1 MIICAEQVH
10 KGYLSSGDTIW
21 MGFDERGS
29 QLRFKAAEIAGRR
42 FYAMYSTCLFCHTT
56 LGANEAVEHFPVG
69 RRLAFD
75 AAKGRLW
82 VVCRKCER
90 WNLTPVEERWEAIEE
105 CERSFRDTKLRV
117 STDQIGMSRLSEGL
131 ELVRIGK
138 PLRPEFA
145 AWRYGDQFG
154 RRQRRTQLN
163 YSAGFLAML
172 GMQLGGPMLG
182 GPIAGAYIVA
192 KVGQLGWRMYQRTRV
207 VARAP
212 DNEGNL
218 RLIRTHEARETILLP
233 PTADELWGLRIMHRP
248 PERSRIPW
256 WRYTRDGV
264 QTDIRGEGA
273 LRVAG
278 QILPTLNS
286 AGASAGEVKHAV
298 KLATEDEDPLVV
310 FDQIARLAATKPTWR
325 EYGKGAPLVRIPMGM
340 RLALEMA
347 SHEESE
353 RRAMEGEL
361 YLLEDAWRE
370 AEEIAAI
377 SDDMFLPTGVT
388 DTLAEIKDR
397 VESQKPQHSIK

>member
-1 MIICAEQVH
+1 
-10 KGYLSSGDTIW
+10 
-21 MGFDERGS
+21 MGFDKRGS
-29 QLRFKAAEIAGRR
+29 QLRFKAAENAGRR

-117 STDQIGMSRLSEGL
+117 STDQIGLSRLSEGL

-154 RRQRRTQLN
+154 RRRRNTILKGTAIAAAVAAVPFVGPAIAA
-163 YSAGFLAML
+163 SVGGSAML
-172 GMQLGGPMLG
+172 LPQAWNFGY
-182 GPIAGAYIVA
+182 AV
-192 KVGQLGWRMYQRTRV
+192 YQRTVIVSRV
-207 VARAP
+207 RDKDGNLLYGRAP
-212 DNEGNL
+212 DVPQTVMLAPRGEQPWGFRITHRAN
-218 RLIRTHEARETILLP
+218 RTPGVA
-233 PTADELWGLRIMHRP
+233 
-248 PERSRIPW
+248 W
-256 WRYTRDGV
+256 WQYAPDSW
-264 QTDIRGEGA
+264 QTDIRGEEA
-273 LRVAG
+273 IRVAA
-278 QILPTLNS
+278 QLLPRLNKRGGS
-286 AGASAGEVKHAV
+286 QRDLQRAV
-298 KLATEDEDPLVV
+298 ALATEHDDPSFV
-310 FDQIARLAATKPTWR
+310 FERAARLAATKRSWNKF
-325 EYGKGAPLVRIPMGM
+325 GKEALVSLVPVDL

-361 YLLEDAWRE
+361 KLLEDAWRE

-388 DTLAEIKDR
+388 ESLAEIKNR
-397 VESQKPQHSIK
+397 VERQKP

>member
-1 MIICAEQVH
+1 
-10 KGYLSSGDTIW
+10 
-21 MGFDERGS
+21 
-29 QLRFKAAEIAGRR
+29 
-42 FYAMYSTCLFCHTT
+42 MYSTCLFCHTT

-105 CERSFRDTKLRV
+105 CERSFRDTRLRV
-117 STDQIGMSRLSEGL
+117 STDQIGLSRLSEGL

-154 RRQRRTQLN
+154 KRRRRN
-163 YSAGFLAML
+163 MVKVGAGLAAGAAVAFLGPAVGL
-172 GMQLGGPMLG
+172 SLGGG
-182 GPIAGAYIVA
+182 GYWLFQA
-192 KVGQLGWRMYQRTRV
+192 KNFGQGIYQRTHVIARV
-207 VARAP
+207 R
-212 DNEGNL
+212 DNDGNL
-218 RLIRTHEARETILLP
+218 LHVRIYDVTETLILP
-233 PTADELWGLRIMHRP
+233 PDASREWGLRVKHRA
-248 PERSRIPW
+248 PEYSVAPW
-256 WRYTRDGV
+256 WRYIRDDS
-264 QTDIRGEGA
+264 QTDVRGEDA
-273 LRVAG
+273 VRIAAQFLPRVN
-278 QILPTLNS
+278 QK
-286 AGASAGEVKHAV
+286 GASSAQVQDAV
-298 KLATEDEDPLVV
+298 AIATEHTDPLVV
-310 FDQIARLAATKPTWR
+310 FNRAAKIANRSWE
-325 EYGKGAPLVRIPMGM
+325 EYGKRTKLTKIAPEL

-388 DTLAEIKDR
+388 ESLAEIKDR
-397 VESQKPQHSIK
+397 VERQTP